1 MTVIKG
7 VGYSS
12 VDGFKSF
19 MIGDVEVA
27 AEDVAE
33 AVKLWRGPL
42 EAARE
47 PVEGLPFEASDQLRY
62 TFGGGRPL
70 RYRLDDY
77 WIAPGGEGPLGSTWR
92 DKPHRI
98 VYDLIA
104 ALVYY
109 SRRDGGEQR

>member
-7 VGYSS
+7 VGPSS
-12 VDGFKSF
+12 AGGFKSL
-19 MIGDVEVA
+19 MIGDAEIA

-33 AVKLWRGPL
+33 AVKLWRGLL

-47 PVEGLPFEASDQLRY
+47 PVGGLPFEVSDQLRY
-62 TFGGGRPL
+62 TFGGRPL

-77 WIAPGGEGPLGSTWR
+77 WVAPGGEGPLGSTWR